1 MLSNSKLNFIF
12 ELINLDLK
20 VPLNLEPSFSSFK
33 FMSAVIPTL
42 SNLKFILSLI
52 LIFLIILL
60 KVKIL
65 LKFISFNIFILM
77 SSILKTEL
85 EEKNGWYVIVLSL
98 LNDKSLLLK

>member
-1 MLSNSKLNFIF
+1 MSSIKFLFNFF
-12 ELINLDLK
+12 D
-20 VPLNLEPSFSSFK
+20 
-33 FMSAVIPTL
+33 
-42 SNLKFILSLI
+42 LKFILSLI